1 MLKEKAV
8 YGNEGWGGRAGVQLY
23 QAHNPQN
30 RSMVT
35 PPKTSHGRGEYTFKE
50 DLQLRLIARRVKH
63 LFYDWY
69 DKARYQHFMWDTHK
83 CENASFPLLTSWLIL
98 KSLKCDI
105 SVEFKVEWLT
115 RLDSPL
121 NIENYDILNIYD
133 ESTLNLRGLSW
144 VRRKYLHGNT
154 LEAVIS
160 KNIALV

>member
-1 MLKEKAV
+1 MIIRDNQAFTLLMLKEKAV
-8 YGNEGWGGRAGVQLY
+8 YGNEGWGGRAGVRLY

-83 CENASFPLLTSWLIL
+83 CENASFPLLTSWLML

-105 SVEFKVEWLT
+105 SVEFKVE
-115 RLDSPL
+115 
-121 NIENYDILNIYD
+121 
-133 ESTLNLRGLSW
+133 
-144 VRRKYLHGNT
+144 
-154 LEAVIS
+154 
-160 KNIALV
+160 